1 MINPAIALLRVN
13 NELSLE
19 FLATF
24 CRLEYALKVTG
35 YLQSNDGEAKADWK
49 KFVSKIEY
57 IFKPKNLDD
66 FNFLFEYKLEMLGH
80 VGNSIDWIEFNT
92 SKTKTIL
99 TVLFSKLSNLATI
112 FFTAENTHLP
122 KKPDDNKLLVA
133 SINVLLEI
141 KSAFPDVNAAYD
153 N

>member
-24 CRLEYALKVTG
+24 SRLEYALKVTG
-35 YLQSNDGEAKADWK
+35 YLQSNEGEAKADWK

-66 FNFLFEYKLEMLGH
+66 YNSLFEYKLEMLGH

-92 SKTKTIL
+92 SKTKNNFDCVIL
-99 TVLFSKLSNLATI
+99 KIKQIRNNLFHGGKYTPSKKT
-112 FFTAENTHLP
+112 
-122 KKPDDNKLLVA
+122 
-133 SINVLLEI
+133 
-141 KSAFPDVNAAYD
+141 
-153 N
+153 

>member
-13 NELSLE
+13 HELALE

-24 CRLEYALKVTG
+24 SRLEYALKVTG
-35 YLQSNDGEAKADWK
+35 HLQSNEGEAKADWK

-92 SKTKTIL
+92 SKTKNNLDCVIL
-99 TVLFSKLSNLATI
+99 KIKQIRNNLFHGGKYAP
-112 FFTAENTHLP
+112 AENSE
-122 KKPDDNKLLVA
+122 DEKLLKA
-133 SINVLLEI
+133 SINILLEI
-141 KSAFPDVNAAYD
+141 KSALPDVNSAYD
-153 N
+153 Y